1 MLKNYPSQTMH
12 QNSMYSKSCANKLF
26 FKKLLRKEL
35 YVKVV
40 CTVKVMMRFYV
51 SEHVCYKLYT
61 KLYLQVITFQ
71 RKKIMELKSFPKRK
85 AKIIRLQRVLGKLL
99 QYIKGRPLWGKY

>member
-40 CTVKVMMRFYV
+40 CTVKVMMRFHYL
-51 SEHVCYKLYT
+51 EGVCE
-61 KLYLQVITFQ
+61 KLYLRVITFQ
-71 RKKIMELKSFPKRK
+71 EEKV
-85 AKIIRLQRVLGKLL
+85 AN
-99 QYIKGRPLWGKY
+99 